1 LIKLL
6 LDFYRYFSIFVI
18 TKKRKITIIYK
29 QKKQK
34 MSNEKNPLIAML
46 EQYEANNKPKYEKKT
61 EKVYDLKNYFNTYI
75 KEGVKSATKTIRI
88 LPVAKGSAFVEMY
101 GHKMQVDG
109 EWKTFAC
116 LKHEKEEACPF
127 CEAREA
133 LLSTGKET
141 DKELAKKYNAKLM
154 YVVKVIDR
162 ENPEEGVKFWRFNH
176 DYRKEGIYDKI
187 IGVVNAIK
195 KDITHAENGRDLV
208 LTINRNQNNVPVV
221 SAVASLDPSPL
232 SEDATQSAEWLA
244 DARTW
249 EDVYAVK
256 TYDYLEIIVKGG
268 IPVWDK
274 EKKGFVDKASLAA
287 AEEASNLDS
296 ELTLGVENV
305 KASVKAATTT
315 SAPVASS
322 TEDEGDDLP
331 F

>member
-1 LIKLL
+1 
-6 LDFYRYFSIFVI
+6 
-18 TKKRKITIIYK
+18 
-29 QKKQK
+29 
-34 MSNEKNPLIAML
+34 MSTEQNPLIAML

-61 EKVYDLKNYFNTYI
+61 DKVYDLKNYFNTFI

-88 LPVAKGSAFVEMY
+88 LPVAKGTAFTEFY
-101 GHKMQVDG
+101 GHKIQVDG

-116 LKHEKEEACPF
+116 LQHEKNEACPF
-127 CEAREA
+127 CEARAA
-133 LLSTGKET
+133 LLSTGKDT

-154 YVVKVIDR
+154 YIVKVIDR
-162 ENPEEGVKFWRFNH
+162 ENQEEGVKFWRFNH

-195 KDITHAENGRDLV
+195 KDITNAETGRDLV
-208 LTINRNQNNVPVV
+208 LSINRNQNNVPVV

-244 DARTW
+244 DTRTW

-268 IPVWDK
+268 TPAWDK
-274 EKKGFVDKASLAA
+274 ENKCFVDKVSLAA
-287 AEEASNLDS
+287 TEEDNNLNS

-305 KASVKAATTT
+305 KAGVKTVTTT
-315 SAPVASS
+315 LNPVASS
-322 TEDEGDDLP
+322 TEDEIDDLP